1 MHLSFVH
8 SLKTKLVA
16 GILAALAMTLAMAGV
31 LSFGARTLERNA
43 RLTGAADYEVR
54 DLLGLALVTHRYMS
68 AFGHSLG
75 QRTLVANNE
84 RRVAAAAFETRMRSM
99 PIGGGRHDGASL
111 DWDLLRAISKDLRRE
126 LQAADELRASGQFY
140 EAERMF
146 NRAEKLQFEQRMLPW
161 FESAIEVQRAQAER
175 LEHDAIMH
183 ARALRSWGT
192 LLATGMASLA
202 ALVLW
207 ATLRA
212 LLSPVRLLVAGTAAI
227 ARGDFSHRIRYR
239 SRNELGLLALRF
251 DDMAE
256 VVEHSQKS
264 LLEKNH
270 ALERAYQLQGEF
282 LSMMS
287 HELRSPLHSILG
299 YTELVLEDTEAL
311 PTIARRNIESIAT
324 GARRLLALINDILD
338 FSKLKAGRMQLRT
351 ERFLPSE
358 LAQEAVN
365 DARVLAQARAIDV
378 ELEVEVGAF
387 EMMSDQTKVR
397 QILTNLLSNAVK
409 FCDRG
414 RVTLRVERNGA
425 DHVVFRVRDTGVGI
439 AADQFG
445 EIFEP
450 FRQVQGLDRRAES
463 GTGLGLAI
471 VWRLS
476 ELLGGSVSVQSTLGE
491 GSEFAVCLPIQVGSH
506 GKNTDH

>member
-1 MHLSFVH
+1 VH

-16 GILAALAMTLAMAGV
+16 GLLAALGMTLAMAGV
-31 LSFGARTLERNA
+31 LSFGARTLEENA

-68 AFGHSLG
+68 AFGQSLG

-84 RRVAAAAFETRMRSM
+84 RRAASDAFEARMRSM
-99 PIGGGRHDGASL
+99 PVGSGRSDDASL
-111 DWDLLRAISKDLRRE
+111 DWDSLRVISKDLQRE
-126 LQAADELRASGQFY
+126 LEVADELRAAGRFY
-140 EAERMF
+140 EAERIF
-146 NRAEKLQFEQRMLPW
+146 NRAKKLQFEQRMLPW
-161 FESAIEVQRAQAER
+161 FESSIELLRTQAER
-175 LEHDAIMH
+175 LEHNTIMH
-183 ARALRSWGT
+183 ARALRSSGNLLASGLA
-192 LLATGMASLA
+192 LLAT
-202 ALVLW
+202 LVLW
-207 ATLRA
+207 ATLGA
-212 LLSPVRLLVAGTAAI
+212 LMNPVRLLVAGTAAI

-256 VVEHSQKS
+256 VVENSQKS
-264 LLEKNH
+264 LLEKNR
-270 ALERAYQLQGEF
+270 ALEQAYLLQGEF

-299 YTELVLEDTEAL
+299 YTELVLDDTAAL
-311 PTIARRNIESIAT
+311 PAIARRNIESIAT

-338 FSKLKAGRMQLRT
+338 FSKLKAGRMLLRT
-351 ERFLPSE
+351 ERFLTTE
-358 LAQEAVN
+358 LAQEAVK
-365 DARVLAQARAIDV
+365 DARALAKQRVIEV
-378 ELEVEVGAF
+378 ELEIEGEAP
-387 EMMSDQTKVR
+387 EMLSDQTKVR

-414 RVTLRVERNGA
+414 RVTLRVERTGS
-425 DHVVFRVRDTGVGI
+425 DHVVFRVRDTGIGI
-439 AADQFG
+439 AADQLA

-450 FRQVQGLDRRAES
+450 FRQVQGSDRRAES

-476 ELLGGSVSVQSTLGE
+476 ELLGGSVSVDSRLGE
-491 GSEFAVCLPIQVGSH
+491 GSEFAVCLPIQVGSEH
-506 GKNTDH
+506 GQDTDHR